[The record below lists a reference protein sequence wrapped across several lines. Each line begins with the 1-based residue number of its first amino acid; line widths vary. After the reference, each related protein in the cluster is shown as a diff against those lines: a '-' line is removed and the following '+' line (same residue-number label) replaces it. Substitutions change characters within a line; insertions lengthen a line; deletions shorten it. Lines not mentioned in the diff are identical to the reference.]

1 MRLFS
6 KPFPLA
12 TGCFGNR
19 LAAWGVQVGICIAAL
34 GALGR
39 LTFGLAF
46 ALRLSVRRDMRLFS
60 ASATGCLRFG
70 WHCGLGHCGLGG
82 IAALRLSVRRVGGP
96 SGLLFGGSAIDWV
109 RPWHPN
115 PWASRAT
122 QDSWQLG
129 HS

>member
-96 SGLLFGGSAIDWV
+96 SGLLFGAVPSIGSDLGI
-109 RPWHPN
+109 RIPGHPG
-115 PWASRAT
+115 PLRIVGSP
-122 QDSWQLG
+122 G